1 MAIITEFEAGY
12 CTHVACVALRGAGL
26 SVCAFPARTWL
37 IEAGSGRWLWDT
49 GYATH
54 FYDATASGIF
64 ALYRKVTP
72 VYFESS
78 QSIAGQLK
86 QKGFLPEDLNGLI
99 LSHFHGDHI
108 AGLRDFTRTRYIC
121 SGNGWNS
128 IRSLTGFRALK
139 QGFVPAL
146 VPSEFES
153 QVSFIEQFEQVDL
166 PSELAPFLRGYVLP
180 ESNGQVILVDLPGH
194 AAGHI
199 GAFVLTDNGWILLAA
214 DAAWSDKN
222 YRELKG
228 PSRLANIIMAD
239 SDAYYRTLHNL
250 HELDKG
256 NVKIYLSHEGNL

>member
-1 MAIITEFEAGY
+1 MATITSFEAGY
-12 CTHVACVALRGAGL
+12 CTHVACVALKGAGL

-54 FYDATASGIF
+54 FYDATRHGVF

-78 QSIAGQLK
+78 ASIANQLR
-86 QKGFLPEDLNGLI
+86 QKGILPQDLNGLI

-108 AGLRDFTRTRYIC
+108 AGLRDFTDTRYIC
-121 SGNGWNS
+121 SGSGWHD
-128 IRSLTGFRALK
+128 IRPLTGFSALK

-146 VPSEFES
+146 IPASFES

-166 PSELAPFLRGYVLP
+166 PAELRPFQRAYVLP
-180 ESNGQVILVDLPGH
+180 DSNKEVMLVELPGH

-199 GAFVLTDNGWILLAA
+199 GAFVLTAEGWVLLAA

-222 YRELKG
+222 YRELRG

-239 SDAYYRTLHNL
+239 SKAYYRTLSDL
-250 HELDKG
+250 HQLDKR
-256 NVKIYLSHEGNL
+256 NVRIYLSHEGNL